1 MDPVLDEMRRCKGP
15 QDIKDSRW
23 RDWVQYLCALVA
35 AKDAEI
41 AALKTQLAD
50 KPKGRAA

>member
-1 MDPVLDEMRRCKGP
+1 MDSVLEEMQRCKGP
-15 QDIKDSRW
+15 HDIRPERF

-41 AALKTQLAD
+41 AALKTQLAER
-50 KPKGRAA
+50 KAK